1 MSNYTIYYQNW
12 VFKHHTRKT
21 LHNDKINNMLDCIST
36 WQDWFRTHSNIE
48 RDAWRTSIC
57 SIGCWTEIH
66 RLRRRGEELSQEV
79 RCHKDDR
86 AKFEFLYLEHLKAIC
101 QFVNYAA
108 KLCIC
113 YLEGNFY
120 SIQGVYVDDSI
131 VSSISSASLVTEPAK
146 RHLPQVGR
154 LTQCRE
160 QQHWLQ
166 LRRRHQRASQ
176 KTPVVVHRFFNTEN
190 LLTNWKCRSCSHIL
204 WSWRT
209 QKERSRVNSSWQT
222 ASLTLPIIPESLYY
236 GLVKLKMPKV
246 LTISLPQHLHSEPLF
261 RTKILDFKIAR
272 GLRKIVTRRK
282 LQETSHHRR
291 RQRSIREEIIY
302 GSQIGWMIHGGDK
315 EASNLL
321 KITVKNS
328 VQAFDTKVGRSIIG
342 SQWQTDNI
350 LESLYKMQV
359 EKSGKLKYLLQVYAR
374 ETTFGDKKDHSC
386 KSKLMAQKTSWPPN
400 QGSSFQSEK
409 SRRGQ
414 TCIESSEQRKSER
427 KKAKT
432 MRKTNPSE
440 ETGYVGSR
448 MANAHLEICGYSIV
462 TRPRKAEEMDDF
474 FRLSDRH
481 TAPKFERWRKWWWL
495 RRCKMH
501 QNLLVKVR
509 EGKRTDYFAE
519 TSREVVVRMEFRATL
534 GRFPNVQNTNHLLD
548 AASETS
554 VSTKT

>member
-302 GSQIGWMIHGGDK
+302 GQSDWLDDPRWRQRSQQFIENHSK
-315 EASNLL
+315 EQRSGFRHKSGTKYYRQSVTDWQHLGE
-321 KITVKNS
+321 S
-328 VQAFDTKVGRSIIG
+328 VQDASGKVGKVEILVASLRAR
-342 SQWQTDNI
+342 DNI
-350 LESLYKMQV
+350 RRQERP
-359 EKSGKLKYLLQVYAR
+359 LLQIQVNGAKNIL
-374 ETTFGDKKDHSC
+374 TT
-386 KSKLMAQKTSWPPN
+386 
-400 QGSSFQSEK
+400 K
-409 SRRGQ
+409 SRIFVSKRE
-414 TCIESSEQRKSER
+414 IETRTDLHWELRAKEKRKE
-427 KKAKT
+427 KAKT